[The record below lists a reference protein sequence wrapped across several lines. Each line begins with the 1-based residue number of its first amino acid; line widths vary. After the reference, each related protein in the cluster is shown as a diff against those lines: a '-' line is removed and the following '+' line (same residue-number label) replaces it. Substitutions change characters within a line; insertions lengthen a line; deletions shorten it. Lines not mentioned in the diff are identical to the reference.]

1 VDVHAGVM
9 GSGEEAVEEEGGMG
23 TDELVV
29 RRRGGGGGAGMGW
42 DGDGDGHSSSL
53 CAMTYVVLPSEKDGW
68 PKIDHQLQA

>member
-42 DGDGDGHSSSL
+42 GR
-53 CAMTYVVLPSEKDGW
+53 GW
-68 PKIDHQLQA
+68 TLIFLVRDDICRIAIREGWMAQN